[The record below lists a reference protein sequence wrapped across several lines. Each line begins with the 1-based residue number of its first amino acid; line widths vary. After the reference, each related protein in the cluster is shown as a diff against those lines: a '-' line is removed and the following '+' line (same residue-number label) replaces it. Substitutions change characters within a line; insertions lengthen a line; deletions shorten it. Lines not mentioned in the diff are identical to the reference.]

1 MVVAALSRTQLD
13 EQARHAASEAVD
25 GSMTERDARR
35 LIAVV
40 VSSSPVL
47 VEVASGFAR
56 TEQEREDLA
65 DSLRASLVDIVLSE
79 EREFFDLR
87 TAATSSLSGWIR
99 QTASAFARRDTIVR
113 PRGTTATPVAIGP
126 EVDPEIEAAAPA
138 TPGADAHLGVPDRE
152 HLVEASVAALDAGER
167 KRHMADRPWLAATAM
182 RRLLRLPRVCVPPV
196 PADRAWAREALRS
209 DTTLAARSLRTMLDL
224 TAGFGEPGELDERVL
239 SLWDDFSLEEMAALA
254 DYPDTTAYVIALGQ
268 LTLAPKPSRVAMRQM
283 RKALK
288 DRVGPSAAWSTLSAT
303 LLGSFVS
310 RVAEH
315 VSSYDANS
323 DEVSRLAMAAE
334 ADRLAAMWPDLVAQV
349 AAWPGRPLGADESD
363 VEHVLWELFLD
374 TTAPDTRN

>member
-1 MVVAALSRTQLD
+1 MLSRTQLD
-13 EQARHAASEAVD
+13 EQARQAASEAVA
-25 GSMTERDARR
+25 GATSERDARR

-56 TEQEREDLA
+56 NEQEREDLA
-65 DSLRASLVDIVLSE
+65 DSLRAALVDLVLSE
-79 EREFFDLR
+79 DRAFFDLR
-87 TAATSSLSGWIR
+87 TAASSSLSGWIR
-99 QTASAFARRDTIVR
+99 QTAQTFARRDPTVR
-113 PRGTTATPVAIGP
+113 PRGTVVTPVSFGP
-126 EVDPEIEAAAPA
+126 EVDPELEAAAQSFPA
-138 TPGADAHLGVPDRE
+138 ADAGVGVVDHE
-152 HLVEASVAALDAGER
+152 HLIEASVAALDAGER

-196 PADRAWAREALRS
+196 PADRAWAREALRA
-209 DTTLAARSLRTMLDL
+209 DTTLAARSLRAMLDL
-224 TAGFGEPGELDERVL
+224 TAGFGTPGALDERVL

-349 AAWPGRPLGADESD
+349 VAWPGRPLGAEESD
-363 VEHVLWELFLD
+363 VEHCLWELFLD
-374 TTAPDTRN
+374 VTAPGTAK

>member
-1 MVVAALSRTQLD
+1 MVAALLSRTQLD
-13 EQARHAASEAVD
+13 EHARQAASAAVD

-35 LIAVV
+35 VIAVV

-56 TEQEREDLA
+56 NEQEREDLA
-65 DSLRASLVDIVLSE
+65 DALRASLVDVVLAE
-79 EREFFDLR
+79 DRAFFDLR
-87 TAATSSLSGWIR
+87 IAAISSLSGWIR
-99 QTASAFARRDTIVR
+99 QTAQTFARRDTTVR
-113 PRGTTATPVAIGP
+113 PRGAIVTPVAIGP
-126 EVDPEIEAAAPA
+126 EVDPEIEAAVPA
-138 TPGADAHLGVPDRE
+138 GPAADAELGAPDRE

-182 RRLLRLPRVCVPPV
+182 RRLLRLPRVCVPPE
-196 PADRAWAREALRS
+196 PADREWAREALRA

-224 TAGFGEPGELDERVL
+224 TAGFASPGEMDERVL
-239 SLWDDFSLEEMAALA
+239 SLWDDFSMQDMATLA

-268 LTLAPKPSRVAMRQM
+268 LTLAPKPSRVSMRVM

-288 DRVGPSAAWSTLSAT
+288 DRVGPSAAWSTMSAT

-334 ADRLAAMWPDLVAQV
+334 ADRLAAMWPDLVNQV
-349 AAWPGRPLGADESD
+349 TAWPGRPLGADEAD
-363 VEHVLWELFLD
+363 VEHVLWDLFLD
-374 TTAPDTRN
+374 TTAPEPPK